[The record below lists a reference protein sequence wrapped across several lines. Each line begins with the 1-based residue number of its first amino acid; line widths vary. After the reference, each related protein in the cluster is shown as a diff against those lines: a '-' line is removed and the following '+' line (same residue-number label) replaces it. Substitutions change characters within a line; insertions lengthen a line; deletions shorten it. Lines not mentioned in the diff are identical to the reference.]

1 MFHYVNLLLKQAY
14 KSKKYKREEVIYM
27 KFSEKYNKGA
37 RVFDIET
44 KDFEFATLS
53 GLYDDNADKV
63 YKLDGLYI
71 NKKGMY
77 DPHPVA
83 VVSDLE
89 LLVDLPS
96 HMTDTVNEIL
106 KDAESIDL
114 IKKGCVGFKIRQ
126 YRDEKYGKTCYSAEW
141 VDL

>member
-1 MFHYVNLLLKQAY
+1 
-14 KSKKYKREEVIYM
+14 M

-44 KDFEFATLS
+44 KNFEFATLG
-53 GLYDDNADKV
+53 GLYAIDADKV
-63 YKLDGLYI
+63 YKVDGLYI

-83 VVSDLE
+83 IVSDLGR
-89 LLVDLPS
+89 LVDLPS
-96 HMTDTVNEIL
+96 HMTDTVNDVL
-106 KDAESIDL
+106 NDAESIDL
-114 IKKGCVGFKIRQ
+114 IKKGNVGFKIRQ
-126 YRDEKYGKTCYSAEW
+126 YRDEKYGKMCYSAEW